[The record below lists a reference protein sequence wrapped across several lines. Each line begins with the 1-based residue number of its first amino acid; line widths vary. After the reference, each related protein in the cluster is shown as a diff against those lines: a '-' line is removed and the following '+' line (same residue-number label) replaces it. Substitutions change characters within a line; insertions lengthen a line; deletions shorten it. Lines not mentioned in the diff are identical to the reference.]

1 MTETILLIKP
11 CCSLESGPW
20 NLVLGIW
27 SLESGPWNL
36 VLETVSNNLKNLSQ
50 GNSWDLDKGSNSLL
64 TGNPP
69 ITSLI
74 C

>member
-27 SLESGPWNL
+27 SLESGP
-36 VLETVSNNLKNLSQ
+36 
-50 GNSWDLDKGSNSLL
+50 GNSQQQSKKSFSRK
-64 TGNPP
+64 
-69 ITSLI
+69 
-74 C
+74 